1 MKQLDNL
8 ARFISWG
15 HKRDFTEL
23 HWSILA
29 SLGALSFVVAG
40 YWGLA
45 LSSVV
50 PSLIESTNKFG
61 LPPLAIGLW
70 VLIGVYAIAAWY
82 FGCIASRCHT
92 ILYERWFK

>member
-1 MKQLDNL
+1 MKQLDKL
-8 ARFISWG
+8 ARFLSWG
-15 HKRDFTEL
+15 RKRDFREL

-29 SLGALSFVVAG
+29 LLGALSFLVAG

-45 LSSVV
+45 LSNVV
-50 PSLIESTNKFG
+50 PSLIEATNKFG

-70 VLIGVYAIAAWY
+70 LLIGAYAITVWY
-82 FGCIASRCHT
+82 FGCVASRCHT